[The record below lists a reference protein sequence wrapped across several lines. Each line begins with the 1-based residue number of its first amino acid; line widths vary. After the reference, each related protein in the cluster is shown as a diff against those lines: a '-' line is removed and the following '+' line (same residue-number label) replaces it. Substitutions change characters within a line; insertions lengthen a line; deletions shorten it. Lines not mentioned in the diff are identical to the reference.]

1 MRLVFSVVCAVF
13 HLATATNCTS
23 RSKSQ
28 VAGKHVTCTILW
40 SNQLTLD
47 EQTINGVAMET
58 TAMLL
63 LP

>member
-1 MRLVFSVVCAVF
+1 MRLVPVFSVVCAVF
-13 HLATATNCTS
+13 HLATATSCTS
-23 RSKSQ
+23 QSKPQ
-28 VAGKHVTCTILW
+28 VTFTVLW

-58 TAMLL
+58 PGMLL